1 MGVVTSG
8 LLALV
13 LLQADPVLTTTPI
26 VNRDVELPPEPVRFS
41 AGVRAEVRS
50 GHPSASIPSATTD
63 LEIDPTV
70 GMRIPGSES
79 SLTMSYDPRIFIVA
93 SSATASPG
101 STAKKV
107 SYLHKAYLSADHS
120 FRGRW
125 KLYFNGRGAYGD
137 YDFLPLSTVIPG
149 AGLPTSPTNPVPGTP
164 TSPGTQIPGVGSLPD
179 VRFLKVVELVGG
191 AGVVHNFS
199 PTFSWRLA
207 GGYSVAGGA
216 NSDAQATLPLQ
227 KGPMGSTGPE
237 WAVGPNDSVTA
248 LLNASYS
255 KFIGPQF
262 SEAPS
267 ATLLDLT
274 ATWSHRWSPSWQT
287 DLFAGAGGFHATGP
301 GRPVEN
307 KVLPIGGF
315 NITHVL
321 YGHAGNVRNTL
332 QLRAVPLPDRLNGL
346 VYERLES
353 ILISS
358 VPIVERL
365 WFDAS
370 GGAALT
376 PSIDQVD
383 IRLEARMTYAFTR
396 QLGVSIG
403 IRTAWLEG
411 STLLGPSGFG
421 WLGFLNLTAFAVGPL

>member
-1 MGVVTSG
+1 MGVVSSG

-13 LLQADPVLTTTPI
+13 LLQADPVLSTTPI
-26 VNRDVELPPEPVRFS
+26 VARDAELPPEPVRFS

-50 GHPSASIPSATTD
+50 GHPNASIPSATTD

-70 GMRIPGSES
+70 GVRLPGSTS
-79 SLTMSYDPRIFIVA
+79 SLTVSYDPRIFIVA
-93 SSATASPG
+93 SSTTAAPG
-101 STAKKV
+101 STARKV
-107 SYLHKAYLSADHS
+107 SYLHRGYLSADHTIRS
-120 FRGRW
+120 RW

-137 YDFLPLSTVIPG
+137 YDFLPLSTVVPG
-149 AGLPTSPTNPVPGTP
+149 VGQPSSPGNPVPGSPTTP
-164 TSPGTQIPGVGSLPD
+164 GVPIPGVGSLPD

-191 AGVVHNFS
+191 AGVVHTFS
-199 PTFSWRLA
+199 PTLSWRLA

-262 SEAPS
+262 STAPT

-274 ATWSHRWSPSWQT
+274 VDWSHRWSPSWQT
-287 DLFAGAGGFHATGP
+287 DLFAGASGFHATGP
-301 GRPVEN
+301 GRPVKN
-307 KVLPIGGF
+307 SVLPIGGF
-315 NITHVL
+315 IVTHVL
-321 YGHAGNVRNTL
+321 YGHTGNVRNTL
-332 QLRAVPLPDRLNGL
+332 QVRAVPLPDRLNGI
-346 VYERLES
+346 VYERLEA

-358 VPIVERL
+358 LPLVERL
-365 WFDAS
+365 WLDTS
-370 GGAALT
+370 GGAALA

-383 IRLEARMTYAFTR
+383 IRVEARLSYAFTR

-403 IRTAWLEG
+403 MRAAWLEG